1 MDSMIP
7 DPDPVPPPSLPD
19 LRAHVARLEAS
30 HKAKGVNL
38 SGRII
43 HVCHHL
49 PVEIVKVVAEDSITP
64 GSNLAPPMTPEFKAE
79 DVQPTV
85 ESSDAKWKIHART
98 AHPALISGMKSL
110 SETHDQFVVAWT
122 GDVLL
127 QPESAPTPQMASE
140 AKFQSIAQR
149 LDDNADKTPSKP
161 NGRNLAA
168 EQEKPLM
175 VFGGEF
181 TEEEQSELAAELKRF
196 GEVETKRGTGGLAYV
211 PVFLPPDVSRGHYEG
226 FCKKSESRLSLAN
239 GSALAPL
246 PLPSLARLD
255 CDCSCA

>member
-19 LRAHVARLEAS
+19 LRAHVSRLEAS

-49 PVEIVKVVAEDSITP
+49 PVEIIKVVTEEFEPSATYTH
-64 GSNLAPPMTPEFKAE
+64 PMTPEFKNE
-79 DVQPTV
+79 DVIPTV
-85 ESSDAKWKIHART
+85 ESSDSKWKIHART

-110 SETHDQFVVAWT
+110 SETHEQFVVAWT

-127 QPESAPTPQMASE
+127 QSQSQPTPQLPSE
-140 AKFQSIAQR
+140 SKFQSIAQR
-149 LDDNADKTPSKP
+149 FSEDAPTPTTP
-161 NGRNLAA
+161 TPRNPAA
-168 EQEKPLM
+168 QQPKPLR

-181 TEEEQSELAAELKRF
+181 SEEEKKELEGELKRF
-196 GEVETKRGTGGLAYV
+196 GEVETKREEGGLTYI
-211 PVFLPPDVSRGHYEG
+211 PVFLPPDVSKGHYEG
-226 FCKKSESRLSLAN
+226 FCKKSE
-239 GSALAPL
+239 
-246 PLPSLARLD
+246 
-255 CDCSCA
+255 